1 VVGNSF
7 GTRQES
13 ETDRAGRCRAV
24 GHSLPDPLRRE
35 VPRLGYTS
43 GNVRKTSAG
52 GNEIPRK
59 RPRSPEATNS
69 DHRNGTTRRER
80 RGTGAPRSTA
90 PVQERAYL
98 VGVDMRQPDT
108 MSLDE
113 SMRELGRLVRTAGGT
128 VVGTTTQRRARP
140 APATFVGSGKIDEI
154 VAARETTNYTMVVF
168 DDALSPSQQLNVE
181 QALGVKVLDR
191 SALILDI
198 FASRAWTREATLQVE
213 LAQHEYLL
221 PRLRGQWQHLERTEG
236 AIGARGPGETQLET
250 DRRLIGAR
258 ITRLKSGIKT
268 VKKQRAQQRARRER
282 FGVPTVALVGYTNAG
297 KSSLMRAL
305 AGANVFAADAPFAT
319 LDPVTRRVGSGTAE
333 SFLLTDTV
341 GFMQKLPTELVSAF
355 RATLEELN
363 TADLLL
369 HVVDATSTAI
379 AAQHATV
386 LRTLDDLGLSEVPM
400 LTVLNKA
407 DGVVRTN
414 GQPVAGEEDLD
425 TLPLPELPGMN
436 SECRYASATAGWGI
450 DALRIHLL
458 YEFFGATLEAQ
469 PVG

>member
-1 VVGNSF
+1 M
-7 GTRQES
+7 
-13 ETDRAGRCRAV
+13 
-24 GHSLPDPLRRE
+24 H
-35 VPRLGYTS
+35 
-43 GNVRKTSAG
+43 
-52 GNEIPRK
+52 
-59 RPRSPEATNS
+59 
-69 DHRNGTTRRER
+69 
-80 RGTGAPRSTA
+80 
-90 PVQERAYL
+90 
-98 VGVDMRQPDT
+98 QPDT

-113 SMRELGRLVRTAGGT
+113 SIRELGRLVRTAGGR
-128 VVGTTTQRRARP
+128 VVGSTTQRRARP

-154 VAARETTNYTMVVF
+154 VAARESTNYTMVVF

-181 QALGVKVLDR
+181 KALGVKVLDR

-198 FASRAWTREATLQVE
+198 FASRARTREATLQVE

-258 ITRLKSGIKT
+258 ITRLKTGINT
-268 VKKQRAQQRARRER
+268 VLKQRAQQRARRER

-305 AGANVFAADAPFAT
+305 AGADVFAADAPFAT
-319 LDPVTRRVGSGTAE
+319 LDPVTRRVGSGTSE

-341 GFMQKLPTELVSAF
+341 GFMQKLPTQLISAF

-369 HVVDATSTAI
+369 HVVDTTSSAV

-386 LRTLDDLGLSEVPM
+386 LKTLDDLGLSEIPM
-400 LTVLNKA
+400 LTVFNKVDDLLRV
-407 DGVVRTN
+407 DGL
-414 GQPVAGEEDLD
+414 PVSGDEDLE
-425 TLPLPELPGMN
+425 TLVVPELVKLSG
-436 SECRYASATAGWGI
+436 EACYASATEGWGI
-450 DALRIHLL
+450 SALRKRLL
-458 YEFFGATLEAQ
+458 YEFFGATLN
-469 PVG
+469 PPSFD

>member
-1 VVGNSF
+1 
-7 GTRQES
+7 
-13 ETDRAGRCRAV
+13 
-24 GHSLPDPLRRE
+24 
-35 VPRLGYTS
+35 
-43 GNVRKTSAG
+43 
-52 GNEIPRK
+52 
-59 RPRSPEATNS
+59 
-69 DHRNGTTRRER
+69 
-80 RGTGAPRSTA
+80 
-90 PVQERAYL
+90 
-98 VGVDMRQPDT
+98 MRQPGA

-113 SMRELGRLVRTAGGT
+113 SMRELARLVRTAGGT

-140 APATFVGSGKIDEI
+140 APATFVGSGKIEEI
-154 VAARETTNYTMVVF
+154 VAARGTTKYTMVVF
-168 DDALSPSQQLNVE
+168 DDALTPSQQLNVE
-181 QALGVKVLDR
+181 KALGVKVLDR

-198 FASRAWTREATLQVE
+198 FASRARTREATLQVE

-236 AIGARGPGETQLET
+236 AIGSRGPGETQLET

-268 VKKQRAQQRARRER
+268 VRKQRAQQRARRER

-305 AGANVFAADAPFAT
+305 AGADVFAADAPFAT

-341 GFMQKLPTELVSAF
+341 GFMQKLPTQLVSAF
-355 RATLEELN
+355 KATLEELN

-369 HVVDATSTAI
+369 HVVDAASTAVD
-379 AAQHATV
+379 AQHATV
-386 LRTLDDLGLSEVPM
+386 LQTLDDLDLSETPM

-407 DGVVRTN
+407 DSLTLPDGR
-414 GQPVAGEEDLD
+414 PVASSADLEA
-425 TLPLPELPGMN
+425 LPMPELAGMTG
-436 SECRYASATAGWGI
+436 EACYASATEGWGI
-450 DALRIHLL
+450 DSLRKRLL
-458 YEFFGATLEAQ
+458 YEFFGATLEPQ

>member
-1 VVGNSF
+1 MHQ
-7 GTRQES
+7 R
-13 ETDRAGRCRAV
+13 DA
-24 GHSLPDPLRRE
+24 
-35 VPRLGYTS
+35 
-43 GNVRKTSAG
+43 
-52 GNEIPRK
+52 
-59 RPRSPEATNS
+59 
-69 DHRNGTTRRER
+69 
-80 RGTGAPRSTA
+80 
-90 PVQERAYL
+90 
-98 VGVDMRQPDT
+98 

-128 VVGTTTQRRARP
+128 VAGTTTQRRARP
-140 APATFVGSGKIDEI
+140 APATFVGSGKIAEI
-154 VAARETTNYTMVVF
+154 VAAREATDYTMVVF

-181 QALGVKVLDR
+181 KALGVKVLDR

-198 FASRAWTREATLQVE
+198 FASRARTREATLQVE

-236 AIGARGPGETQLET
+236 AIGSRGPGETQLET

-268 VKKQRAQQRARRER
+268 IKKQRAQQRARRER

-305 AGANVFAADAPFAT
+305 AGADVFTADAPFAT

-341 GFMQKLPTELVSAF
+341 GFMQKLPTQLVSAF
-355 RATLEELN
+355 KATLEELN

-369 HVVDATSTAI
+369 HVVDATSTAV

-407 DGVVRTN
+407 DGVLRTD
-414 GQPVAGEEDLD
+414 GQPVTGEDDLGA
-425 TLPLPELPGMN
+425 LPLPELPGMAADY
-436 SECRYASATAGWGI
+436 CYTSATEGWGI
-450 DALRIHLL
+450 DELRKRLL
-458 YEFFGATLEAQ
+458 YEFFGATLEAL
-469 PVG
+469 PVS